1 MATLVLLDGHS
12 LAYRA
17 FYALPTDLATKAGT
31 VTNAVFGF
39 TSMLVKLLS
48 DEKPEY
54 LAVAFDAPARTF
66 RYDLD
71 PDYKAGRKET
81 PDLFAAQM
89 PLIREVLDTMQVPQL
104 CVEGVEADDVIA
116 TLATRAAAEGIDV
129 IVVTGD
135 RDAFQ
140 LIEDPHIKVLY
151 NRRGVSDYVLYDEAG
166 IAERYLGVTARQYPQ
181 YAALRGDNSDN
192 LPGVPGIGE
201 KTAAALIVKYGDLD
215 AVFEHLDELP
225 PKQRQNLGE
234 HKDRV
239 LLNRTMTYLRRD
251 LELEFEPTDL
261 RQGAWDPEA
270 VRTLF
275 NQLEF
280 RSLFARLPM
289 AMGES
294 APPPETDRLEC
305 VVANLGEADGAA
317 KFLAEVKASGS
328 RYVLEPRFAGVPGR
342 SELLGLAVARSED
355 AATYLPAHVLE
366 APAVVEALAQ
376 LLAAEGPPL
385 VGHRVKELT
394 HGLRRLPGGDVID
407 VRTLDVDTAVA
418 AYLLDPAETTYELP
432 DLARRYL
439 SLDVAAGTAAEE
451 GQLDL
456 DGSSGVEEAGRRAA
470 AVHRLA
476 TALEDGLAVR
486 ELT

>member
-48 DEKPEY
+48 DEKPDY
-54 LAVAFDAPARTF
+54 LAVAFDAPVRTF

-71 PDYKAGRKET
+71 PEYKAGRKET

-89 PLIREVLDTMQVPQL
+89 PLIREVLETMRVPQL

-116 TLATRAAAEGIDV
+116 TLATRGAAEGLDV

-215 AVFEHLDELP
+215 GVLEHLDELP

-239 LLNRTMTYLRRD
+239 LLNRTMTFLRRD
-251 LELEFEPTDL
+251 VELEYAPTDL

-280 RSLFARLPM
+280 RSLFARLPT

-294 APPPETDRLEC
+294 APPPETDALEC
-305 VVANLGEADGAA
+305 VVADLGDAAEAARYLDEVRAA
-317 KFLAEVKASGS
+317 GG
-328 RYVLEPRFAGVPGR
+328 RYVLEPRFAG
-342 SELLGLAVARSED
+342 
-355 AATYLPAHVLE
+355 T
-366 APAVVEALAQ
+366 
-376 LLAAEGPPL
+376 
-385 VGHRVKELT
+385 
-394 HGLRRLPGGDVID
+394 
-407 VRTLDVDTAVA
+407 
-418 AYLLDPAETTYELP
+418 
-432 DLARRYL
+432 
-439 SLDVAAGTAAEE
+439 
-451 GQLDL
+451 
-456 DGSSGVEEAGRRAA
+456 
-470 AVHRLA
+470 
-476 TALEDGLAVR
+476 
-486 ELT
+486 

>member
-1 MATLVLLDGHS
+1 MPGMATLVLLDGHS

-39 TSMLVKLLS
+39 TSMLVKLMS
-48 DEKPEY
+48 EEKPEY
-54 LAVAFDAPARTF
+54 LAVAFDAPVRTF

-71 PDYKAGRKET
+71 PEYKAGRKET
-81 PDLFAAQM
+81 PSLFASQM
-89 PLIREVLDTMQVPQL
+89 PLIREVLETMQVPQL

-116 TLATRAAAEGIDV
+116 TLATQAAAEGIDV

-166 IAERYLGVTARQYPQ
+166 IVERYLGVTARQYPQ

-225 PKQRQNLGE
+225 PKQRQNLSE
-234 HKDRV
+234 HQERV
-239 LLNRTMTYLRRD
+239 LLNRTMTWLRRD
-251 LELEFEPTDL
+251 VELEFAPTDL

-280 RSLFARLPM
+280 R
-289 AMGES
+289 
-294 APPPETDRLEC
+294 
-305 VVANLGEADGAA
+305 
-317 KFLAEVKASGS
+317 
-328 RYVLEPRFAGVPGR
+328 
-342 SELLGLAVARSED
+342 
-355 AATYLPAHVLE
+355 
-366 APAVVEALAQ
+366 
-376 LLAAEGPPL
+376 
-385 VGHRVKELT
+385 
-394 HGLRRLPGGDVID
+394 
-407 VRTLDVDTAVA
+407 
-418 AYLLDPAETTYELP
+418 
-432 DLARRYL
+432 
-439 SLDVAAGTAAEE
+439 
-451 GQLDL
+451 
-456 DGSSGVEEAGRRAA
+456 
-470 AVHRLA
+470 
-476 TALEDGLAVR
+476 
-486 ELT
+486 